1 MEVESFSNKLANH
14 LGKYAGL
21 FGRLCVAFH
30 CVNNA
35 SSGSL
40 PTVISADT
48 ARRVDAFI
56 GRYLLPHAFV
66 FYFGTLRGTEGEGQL
81 EAMAEYILARK
92 LEYIRPSDYQRA
104 SYKLRTMEKA
114 EFLRVMEKLESAG
127 WVTEVPAAQKHGK
140 PRWKVNPLVHERF
153 AEHAAKAAAQ
163 REKSIRMRD
172 EITRTIREE
181 QK

>member
-1 MEVESFSNKLANH
+1 
-14 LGKYAGL
+14 
-21 FGRLCVAFH
+21 
-30 CVNNA
+30 
-35 SSGSL
+35 
-40 PTVISADT
+40 
-48 ARRVDAFI
+48 
-56 GRYLLPHAFV
+56 
-66 FYFGTLRGTEGEGQL
+66 
-81 EAMAEYILARK
+81 MAEYILARR

-114 EFLRVMEKLESAG
+114 EFFRVMERLESAG